1 MKIKKH
7 NYLFISLA
15 TSLFI
20 TACADKDVYNPDR
33 VHPVAPVENP
43 LGEDFVAPD
52 GFDWSMITTVNLNVG
67 VKDEFNGQYKYLVEV
82 FNTNPLSDGTA
93 SPLAAGYA
101 KAGSNYIGEISIPKS
116 CKQIF
121 IRQTD
126 PKQRKEVYQYTIPEN
141 GGTLNCKLY
150 YTATTTRTETTGS
163 TSAYEAAKQAG
174 IVDPEAPNYKDE
186 INVPSK
192 SDTPANEWSS
202 GMIFDNGAKY
212 IITEDYTE
220 TSPFI
225 KDIQVNGRMSIYV
238 KGTWKISAINY
249 AFDIYILDG
258 GKIISDYGLTLD
270 NKPNLT
276 IASKGLL
283 SVKGIFSFQCNKTIN
298 FGTIK
303 AESLNNPGSANGGEF
318 YNSGILLQELEK
330 VSTLNQSIMEREIFT
345 STQSQ
350 ENNPKLYE
358 DKIKLQ
364 KAEENISH
372 LSDNLNEYN
381 FSKEGVGINDMVIA
395 WLTSCID
402 EAKAKAQLQ
411 VLLNRQKTIFDQYSH
426 MSPIGTQVNRKQ
438 RAINIAEDNYR
449 TQLKGLADAN
459 LRLKNIEMGTSN
471 LQTVSPPDYPLTDNG
486 RKRMIYVLIAFIGSI
501 VFIVTYFL
509 LIELLDRTLRDP
521 LRSKRLSG
529 LPVIA
534 AFNGTSNLKFR
545 GFLKTCNRLA
555 AAYSCRQMNKYLQK
569 ERPTIINLLSMESGE
584 GKSYLAKYF
593 VDYWETEG
601 IKTRIVMHGVDFDV
615 EAKEYVNAQQ
625 LSSFWRRNEAEQ
637 EPDIILVE
645 YPAINN
651 ASIPLD
657 TLRQADVNLLVANA
671 CRLWR
676 NSDNATLQPIKE
688 AMENVPFFLY
698 LNNADREVVE
708 SFTGELPPRTPL
720 HSFVSRLAQL
730 GLTSKKAAVK

>member
-1 MKIKKH
+1 MDIAQFVSQFI
-7 NYLFISLA
+7 YRIRYWLLWGTLFVTGLVIYFTQFLPYSY
-15 TSLFI
+15 T
-20 TACADKDVYNPDR
+20 
-33 VHPVAPVENP
+33 VESSIYAGVTNSTT
-43 LGEDFVAPD
+43 VD
-52 GFDWSMITTVNLNVG
+52 GTTVNYTVINSTFDNLINIAKSRGTLEKVSIRLLANAFTYGEEWKDNHYIQAKHYRQLLQMTPKEVLQLVDRKSVEKTIANLTTYRKEQANNFVYSMFNRPVAFYSANALNKIE
-67 VKDEFNGQYKYLVEV
+67 VKRAGSSDILNITYTSADPGITQQTVSILIDELIKAYEILRFKATNDVIAYFEEQVRITKQALNREEDDLMNYNVQERVINYPEETKALAITRYEVEDRLEDV
-82 FNTNPLSDGTA
+82 EKAYESAIARRRMLEEKMDIRAQIIRSNTN
-93 SPLAAGYA
+93 
-101 KAGSNYIGEISIPKS
+101 
-116 CKQIF
+116 
-121 IRQTD
+121 
-126 PKQRKEVYQYTIPEN
+126 
-141 GGTLNCKLY
+141 
-150 YTATTTRTETTGS
+150 
-163 TSAYEAAKQAG
+163 
-174 IVDPEAPNYKDE
+174 
-186 INVPSK
+186 
-192 SDTPANEWSS
+192 
-202 GMIFDNGAKY
+202 
-212 IITEDYTE
+212 
-220 TSPFI
+220 
-225 KDIQVNGRMSIYV
+225 
-238 KGTWKISAINY
+238 
-249 AFDIYILDG
+249 
-258 GKIISDYGLTLD
+258 
-270 NKPNLT
+270 
-276 IASKGLL
+276 
-283 SVKGIFSFQCNKTIN
+283 
-298 FGTIK
+298 
-303 AESLNNPGSANGGEF
+303 
-318 YNSGILLQELEK
+318 LLQELEK

-345 STQSQ
+345 SDQSQ

-358 DKIKLQ
+358 DKIKLR

-381 FSKEGVGINDMVIA
+381 FSKEGVGIDDMVDA
-395 WLTSCID
+395 WLIACID

-411 VLLNRQKTIFDQYSH
+411 VLLNRQKNIFDQYSH

-486 RKRMIYVLIAFIGSI
+486 RKRIMYVLIAFIGSI

-555 AAYSCRQMNKYLQK
+555 AAYSCRQLNNYLQK

-584 GKSYLAKYF
+584 GKSYLTKYF

-601 IKTRIVMHGVDFDV
+601 IKTRIVTHGVDFDV

-676 NSDNATLQPIKE
+676 NSDNAALQPIKE
-688 AMENVPFFLY
+688 AMETVPFFLY

>member
-1 MKIKKH
+1 MDIAQFVSQFI
-7 NYLFISLA
+7 YRIRYWLLWGTLFVTGLVIYFTQFLPYSY
-15 TSLFI
+15 T
-20 TACADKDVYNPDR
+20 
-33 VHPVAPVENP
+33 VESSIYAGVTNSTT
-43 LGEDFVAPD
+43 VD
-52 GFDWSMITTVNLNVG
+52 GTTVNYTVINSTFDNLINIAKSRGTLEKVSIRLLANAFTYGEEWKDNHYIQAKHYRQLLQMTPKEVLQLVDRKSVEKTIANLTTYRKEQANNFVYSMFNRPVAFYSANALNKIE
-67 VKDEFNGQYKYLVEV
+67 VKRAGSSDILNITYTSADPGITQQTVSILIDELIKAYEILRFKATNDIIAYFEEQVRITKQALNREEDDLMNYNVQERVINYPEETKALAITRYEVEDRLEDV
-82 FNTNPLSDGTA
+82 EKAYESAIARRRMLEEKMDIRAQIIRSNTN
-93 SPLAAGYA
+93 
-101 KAGSNYIGEISIPKS
+101 
-116 CKQIF
+116 
-121 IRQTD
+121 
-126 PKQRKEVYQYTIPEN
+126 
-141 GGTLNCKLY
+141 
-150 YTATTTRTETTGS
+150 
-163 TSAYEAAKQAG
+163 
-174 IVDPEAPNYKDE
+174 
-186 INVPSK
+186 
-192 SDTPANEWSS
+192 
-202 GMIFDNGAKY
+202 
-212 IITEDYTE
+212 
-220 TSPFI
+220 
-225 KDIQVNGRMSIYV
+225 
-238 KGTWKISAINY
+238 
-249 AFDIYILDG
+249 
-258 GKIISDYGLTLD
+258 
-270 NKPNLT
+270 
-276 IASKGLL
+276 
-283 SVKGIFSFQCNKTIN
+283 
-298 FGTIK
+298 
-303 AESLNNPGSANGGEF
+303 
-318 YNSGILLQELEK
+318 LLQELEK

-345 STQSQ
+345 SDQSQ

-358 DKIKLQ
+358 DKIKLR

-381 FSKEGVGINDMVIA
+381 FSKEGVGIDDMVDA
-395 WLTSCID
+395 WLIACID

-411 VLLNRQKTIFDQYSH
+411 VLLNRQKNIFDQYSH

-486 RKRMIYVLIAFIGSI
+486 RKRIMYVLIAFIGSI

-555 AAYSCRQMNKYLQK
+555 AAYSCRQLNNYLQK

-584 GKSYLAKYF
+584 GKSYLTKYF

-601 IKTRIVMHGVDFDV
+601 IKTRIVTHGVDFDV

-676 NSDNATLQPIKE
+676 NSDNAALQPIKE

>member
-1 MKIKKH
+1 MDIAQ
-7 NYLFISLA
+7 FISQFIYRIRYWLLWG
-15 TSLFI
+15 TLFVTGLVI
-20 TACADKDVYNPDR
+20 YFTQFLPYSYT
-33 VHPVAPVENP
+33 VESSIYAGVTNSTT
-43 LGEDFVAPD
+43 VD
-52 GFDWSMITTVNLNVG
+52 GTTVNYTVINSTFDNLINIAKSRGTLEKVSIRLLANAFTYGEEWKDNHYIQAKHYRQLLQITPKEVLQLVDRKNVEKTTENLTAYRKEQANNFVYSMFNRPVAFYSANALNKIE
-67 VKDEFNGQYKYLVEV
+67 VKRAGTSDILNITYTSADPGITQQTVSILIDELIKAYEILRFKATNDVIAYFEEQVRITKQALNREEDDLMNYNVQERVINYPEETKALAITRYEVEDRLEDV
-82 FNTNPLSDGTA
+82 EKAYESATARRKMLEDKMDIRAQIIRSNTN
-93 SPLAAGYA
+93 
-101 KAGSNYIGEISIPKS
+101 
-116 CKQIF
+116 
-121 IRQTD
+121 
-126 PKQRKEVYQYTIPEN
+126 
-141 GGTLNCKLY
+141 
-150 YTATTTRTETTGS
+150 
-163 TSAYEAAKQAG
+163 
-174 IVDPEAPNYKDE
+174 
-186 INVPSK
+186 
-192 SDTPANEWSS
+192 
-202 GMIFDNGAKY
+202 
-212 IITEDYTE
+212 
-220 TSPFI
+220 
-225 KDIQVNGRMSIYV
+225 
-238 KGTWKISAINY
+238 
-249 AFDIYILDG
+249 
-258 GKIISDYGLTLD
+258 
-270 NKPNLT
+270 
-276 IASKGLL
+276 
-283 SVKGIFSFQCNKTIN
+283 
-298 FGTIK
+298 
-303 AESLNNPGSANGGEF
+303 
-318 YNSGILLQELEK
+318 LLQELEK

-459 LRLKNIEMGTSN
+459 LRLKNIEMGISN

>member
-1 MKIKKH
+1 MDIAQ
-7 NYLFISLA
+7 FISQFIYRIRYWLLWG
-15 TSLFI
+15 TLFVTGLVI
-20 TACADKDVYNPDR
+20 YFTQFLPYSYT
-33 VHPVAPVENP
+33 VESSIYAGVTNSTT
-43 LGEDFVAPD
+43 VD
-52 GFDWSMITTVNLNVG
+52 GTTVNYTVINSTFDNLINIAKSRGTLEKVSIRLLANAFTYGEEWKVNHYIQAKHYRQLLQITPKEVLQLVDRKNVEKTTENLTAYRKEQANNFVYSMFNRPVAFYSANALNKIE
-67 VKDEFNGQYKYLVEV
+67 VKRAGTSDILNITYTSADPGITQQTVSILIDELIKAYEILRFKATNDVIAYFEEQVRITKQALNREEDDLMNYNVQERVINYPEETKALAITRYEVEDRLEDV
-82 FNTNPLSDGTA
+82 EKAYESATARRKMLEDKMDIRAQIIRSNTN
-93 SPLAAGYA
+93 
-101 KAGSNYIGEISIPKS
+101 
-116 CKQIF
+116 
-121 IRQTD
+121 
-126 PKQRKEVYQYTIPEN
+126 
-141 GGTLNCKLY
+141 
-150 YTATTTRTETTGS
+150 
-163 TSAYEAAKQAG
+163 
-174 IVDPEAPNYKDE
+174 
-186 INVPSK
+186 
-192 SDTPANEWSS
+192 
-202 GMIFDNGAKY
+202 
-212 IITEDYTE
+212 
-220 TSPFI
+220 
-225 KDIQVNGRMSIYV
+225 
-238 KGTWKISAINY
+238 
-249 AFDIYILDG
+249 
-258 GKIISDYGLTLD
+258 
-270 NKPNLT
+270 
-276 IASKGLL
+276 
-283 SVKGIFSFQCNKTIN
+283 
-298 FGTIK
+298 
-303 AESLNNPGSANGGEF
+303 
-318 YNSGILLQELEK
+318 LLQELEK

>member
-1 MKIKKH
+1 MDIAQ
-7 NYLFISLA
+7 FISQFIYRIRYWLLWG
-15 TSLFI
+15 TLFVTGLVI
-20 TACADKDVYNPDR
+20 YFTQFLPYSYT
-33 VHPVAPVENP
+33 VESSIYAGVTNSTT
-43 LGEDFVAPD
+43 VD
-52 GFDWSMITTVNLNVG
+52 GTTVNYTVINSTFDNLINIAKSRGTLEKVSIRLLANAFTYGEEWKDNHYIQAKHYRQLLQITPKEVLQLVDRKNVEKTTENLTAYRKEQANNFVYSMFNRPVAFYSANALNKIE
-67 VKDEFNGQYKYLVEV
+67 VKRAGTSDILNITYTSADPGITQQTVSILIDELIKAYEILRFKATNDVIAYFEEQVRITKQALNREEDDLMNYNVQERVTNYPEETKALAITRYEVEDRLEDV
-82 FNTNPLSDGTA
+82 EKAYESATARRKMLEDKMDIRAQIIRSNTN
-93 SPLAAGYA
+93 
-101 KAGSNYIGEISIPKS
+101 
-116 CKQIF
+116 
-121 IRQTD
+121 
-126 PKQRKEVYQYTIPEN
+126 
-141 GGTLNCKLY
+141 
-150 YTATTTRTETTGS
+150 
-163 TSAYEAAKQAG
+163 
-174 IVDPEAPNYKDE
+174 
-186 INVPSK
+186 
-192 SDTPANEWSS
+192 
-202 GMIFDNGAKY
+202 
-212 IITEDYTE
+212 
-220 TSPFI
+220 
-225 KDIQVNGRMSIYV
+225 
-238 KGTWKISAINY
+238 
-249 AFDIYILDG
+249 
-258 GKIISDYGLTLD
+258 
-270 NKPNLT
+270 
-276 IASKGLL
+276 
-283 SVKGIFSFQCNKTIN
+283 
-298 FGTIK
+298 
-303 AESLNNPGSANGGEF
+303 
-318 YNSGILLQELEK
+318 LLQELEK